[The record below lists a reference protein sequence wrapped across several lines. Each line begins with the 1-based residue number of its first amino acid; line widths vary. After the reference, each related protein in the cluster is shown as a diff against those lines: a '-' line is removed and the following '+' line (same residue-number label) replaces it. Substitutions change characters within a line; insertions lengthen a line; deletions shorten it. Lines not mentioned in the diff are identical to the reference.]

1 MTLIRGTYY
10 KTVPG
15 NQLLQNPDI
24 VELAVNMC
32 EPIRSASLLETER
45 SKGVVP
51 FQAQVLRTCSKG
63 IGNSWSSCG
72 LTLSYPL
79 SEGMSVDGTNYTVH

>member
-32 EPIRSASLLETER
+32 EPIRSASL
-45 SKGVVP
+45 
-51 FQAQVLRTCSKG
+51 C
-63 IGNSWSSCG
+63 
-72 LTLSYPL
+72 
-79 SEGMSVDGTNYTVH
+79 